1 MLSRRATL
9 KGLATAPLVTPLA
22 GPSAASAKPAPEAD
36 ATWRNWSGLQSA
48 RPERF
53 ERPRNTQALADLIHT
68 TSGTL
73 RPVGAS
79 HSFTP
84 LMGTDGTMVAMDHFQ
99 GLIDHDPDQQ
109 LATLGGGTRLNPAA
123 NLLNTVGQAFPNM
136 PDIGQQTLAGAL
148 ATATHGTGATL
159 GCMNAY
165 TESFE
170 LVTANGDRLRCSPQ
184 QNADLFHAA
193 SVGLGAFGFLT
204 QVTLHNQPSYR
215 LARKLEW
222 RSIQDILSHVET
234 LAEQHRNLEFFY
246 VPFTGMGMMDRQDIT
261 DDPIGGS
268 AGEDQNEGLETLR
281 NVRDWLSWSSWLRER
296 VVGLYLSTQPT
307 ETSVAPAAESYT
319 HVRKV
324 LFNEMEYLLPR
335 AVGLKAFEE
344 VRQRLERDF
353 PEVFFP
359 MEVRF
364 VKGDD
369 LWLSP
374 FYQQDSIAIAVHREA
389 NADHRP
395 LFQALEPILRKHGG
409 RPHWGKLHNLGPKD
423 LEALYP
429 RWQEAMAIRRELDPA
444 GRLLNPYLQR
454 LLGVEPNV

>member
-1 MLSRRATL
+1 MLSRRETL

-22 GPSAASAKPAPEAD
+22 GFPASSARSGPAPTDD
-36 ATWRNWSGLQSA
+36 ATWHNWSGLQSA

-53 ERPRNTQALADLIHT
+53 ERPRNAQELAKLIRT
-68 TSGTL
+68 TNGTL
-73 RPVGAS
+73 RPLGAS

-84 LMGTDGTMVAMDHFQ
+84 LMGTDGTMVPMDHFQ
-99 GLIDHDPDQQ
+99 GLMDHDPDQN
-109 LATLGGGTRLNPAA
+109 LATLGAGTRLDPAA
-123 NLLNTVGQAFPNM
+123 RLLDSVDQAFTNM

-148 ATATHGTGATL
+148 ATATHGTGADL

-170 LVTANGDRLRCSPQ
+170 LVTATGEQLLCSRE
-184 QNADLFHAA
+184 QNTDLFHAA
-193 SVGLGAFGFLT
+193 CVGLGAFGFLT
-204 QVTLHNQPSYR
+204 RVTLRNQPSYR

-222 RSIQDILSHVET
+222 HPIQSI
-234 LAEQHRNLEFFY
+234 LADVDAQADQHRNLEFFY
-246 VPFTGMGMMDRQDIT
+246 VPFSGMGMVDRQDIT
-261 DDPIGGS
+261 DAPANGS
-268 AGEDQNEGLETLR
+268 AGKDQSEGLETLR
-281 NVRDWLSWSSWLRER
+281 SVRDWLSWSSWLRER
-296 VVGLYLSTQPT
+296 AVGLYLSTLPT
-307 ETSVAPAAESYT
+307 ETSVAPAAQSYT
-319 HVRKV
+319 HVRTV

-335 AVGLKAFEE
+335 EVGLEAFEQ

-374 FYQQDSIAIAVHREA
+374 FYQQDCIAIAVHREA
-389 NADHRP
+389 GADHRP
-395 LFQALEPILRKHGG
+395 LFQAVEPILRRHGG
-409 RPHWGKLHNLGPKD
+409 RPHWGKLHTLGPEE

-429 RWQEAMAIRRELDPA
+429 A
-444 GRLLNPYLQR
+444 GARPWPSAGSWTR
-454 LLGVEPNV
+454 TAAF